1 VIQEA
6 NSTSRVA
13 NLRSR
18 YVMAGGVKTH
28 YWEAGE
34 NGPTILALHGGGAG
48 TSGGAGMGLL
58 LPLLADRF
66 RVIAVDSVGGFGFT
80 DVAAPAPYG
89 VQSRVD
95 HLEAVVDALCL
106 DEKCA
111 LIGNSQGAWVAAR
124 YAILHPDRVSK
135 MALIAS
141 ATIGAAMGIPEE
153 FTPAFKLLAGYDFSR
168 EGMVKLMEALV
179 YDRSRVTDELVDL
192 RFASASRP
200 GTRAALAGFAAG
212 GRYLTSDVMRA
223 SFDMR
228 ESLPAI
234 TKHVPTVF
242 FWGEQ
247 DAFAPVKL
255 GHQLDAMLPDVPF
268 HYVDKAGHQVQ
279 TDRPEA
285 IARTLLEFF

>member
-1 VIQEA
+1 
-6 NSTSRVA
+6 
-13 NLRSR
+13 
-18 YVMAGGVKTH
+18 MAGGVKTH

-34 NGPTILALHGGGAG
+34 DGPPLVALHGGGAG

-66 RVIAVDSVGGFGFT
+66 RVIAIDSIGGFGFT
-80 DVAAPAPYG
+80 DVNATAPYG

-95 HLEAVVDALCL
+95 HMEAVVDALCL
-106 DEKCA
+106 ENFPV
-111 LIGNSQGAWVAAR
+111 IGNSQGAWVAAR
-124 YAILHPDRVSK
+124 YAMLHPDRVPK

-153 FTPAFKLLAGYDFSR
+153 FTPAFKLLAGYDFTR
-168 EGMVKLMEALV
+168 EEMVKLMEALV

-200 GTRAALAGFAAG
+200 GAREALAAFAAG
-212 GRYLTSDVMRA
+212 GRYLTTDVMRA

-228 ESLPAI
+228 ETLPAI
-234 TKHVPTVF
+234 TKHIPTIF

-255 GHQLDAMLPDVPF
+255 GRQLEALLPDVKF
-268 HYVDKAGHQVQ
+268 YYVDKAGHQVQ
-279 TDRPEA
+279 TDRAEYVA
-285 IARTLLEFF
+285 GVLREFF

>member
-6 NSTSRVA
+6 SPVTSVA
-13 NLRSR
+13 QLRSR
-18 YVMAGGVKTH
+18 YVMAGGIKTH

-48 TSGGAGMGLL
+48 TSGGAGMVLL
-58 LPLLADRF
+58 LPRLADRF

-80 DVAAPAPYG
+80 DVTAPTPYG

-95 HLEAVVDALCL
+95 HLETVVDALCL
-106 DEKCA
+106 EPYA

-124 YAILHPDRVSK
+124 YAILHPDRVAK

-179 YDRSRVTDELVDL
+179 YDRSRVTPELVDL

-200 GTRAALAGFAAG
+200 GAREALAAFAAG

-234 TKHVPTVF
+234 TKHIPTIF
-242 FWGEQ
+242 FWGID

-255 GHQLDAMLPDVPF
+255 GYQLEKMLPDVPF
-268 HYVDKAGHQVQ
+268 HYVEKAGHQVQ
-279 TDRPEA
+279 TDQAELVAGVLRG
-285 IARTLLEFF
+285 FF

>member
-1 VIQEA
+1 
-6 NSTSRVA
+6 
-13 NLRSR
+13 
-18 YVMAGGVKTH
+18 
-28 YWEAGE
+28 
-34 NGPTILALHGGGAG
+34 
-48 TSGGAGMGLL
+48 
-58 LPLLADRF
+58 
-66 RVIAVDSVGGFGFT
+66 
-80 DVAAPAPYG
+80 
-89 VQSRVD
+89 
-95 HLEAVVDALCL
+95 
-106 DEKCA
+106 
-111 LIGNSQGAWVAAR
+111 
-124 YAILHPDRVSK
+124 
-135 MALIAS
+135 
-141 ATIGAAMGIPEE
+141 
-153 FTPAFKLLAGYDFSR
+153 
-168 EGMVKLMEALV
+168 MVKLMYALV

>member
-1 VIQEA
+1 M
-6 NSTSRVA
+6 
-13 NLRSR
+13 RSR

-34 NGPTILALHGGGAG
+34 DGPAIVALHGGGAG

-66 RVIAVDSVGGFGFT
+66 RVIAIDSVGGFGFT
-80 DVAAPAPYG
+80 DPSAPAPYG

-95 HLEAVVDALCL
+95 HMEAVVDALCL
-106 DEKCA
+106 ENFHV
-111 LIGNSQGAWVAAR
+111 IGNSQGAWVAAR
-124 YAILHPDRVSK
+124 YAMLHPDRVPK

-192 RFASASRP
+192 RFRSASRP
-200 GTRAALAGFAAG
+200 GAREALAGFAAG
-212 GRYLTSDVMRA
+212 GRYLTTDVMRA

-228 ESLPAI
+228 ETLPAI
-234 TKHVPTVF
+234 TKHIPTIF
-242 FWGEQ
+242 FWGVE

-255 GHQLDAMLPDVPF
+255 GHQLDALLPDVKF
-268 HYVDKAGHQVQ
+268 YYVERAGHQVQ
-279 TDRPEA
+279 TDQADYVAGVLR
-285 IARTLLEFF
+285 EFF

>member
-1 VIQEA
+1 MIQEA
-6 NSTSRVA
+6 SPTTRVV

-18 YVMAGGVKTH
+18 YVMAGGIKTH
-28 YWEAGE
+28 YWEAGD
-34 NGPTILALHGGGAG
+34 NGPVILALHGGGAG

-66 RVIAVDSVGGFGFT
+66 RVIAVDSIGGFGFT
-80 DVAAPAPYG
+80 DAAPAPYG

-106 DEKCA
+106 DTCA
-111 LIGNSQGAWVAAR
+111 VIGNSQGAWVAAR

-168 EGMVKLMEALV
+168 EGMVALMKALV
-179 YDRSRVTDELVDL
+179 YDTSRVTDQLVDL

-200 GTRAALAGFAAG
+200 GTREALAGFAAG
-212 GRYLTSDVMRA
+212 GRYLTSEVMRA

-228 ESLPAI
+228 ASLPAI
-234 TKHVPTVF
+234 TKDIPTIF
-242 FWGEQ
+242 FWGE
-247 DAFAPVKL
+247 AGRVRTREARPPARRALAARRPV
-255 GHQLDAMLPDVPF
+255 
-268 HYVDKAGHQVQ
+268 
-279 TDRPEA
+279 
-285 IARTLLEFF
+285 LLRR